1 MMNVMKMNRGSSA
14 VVFLSAVALISAGI
28 FVNNGSAAAKQAAS
42 ANFNLY
48 QEVMSHKA
56 GINWQ
61 NAPGD
66 NYPYDACN
74 YLAACSADRSAPK
87 VFVLPVTAINGRRT
101 ARAVY
106 LVKTKDPKEPEA
118 VVFEHQSTSQ
128 TYFFRLAPDGS
139 ISRTA
144 YLESG
149 KPWLLIAN
157 QLGQPIF
164 NRDSADWHAALAKI
178 GAKTGQ

>member
-1 MMNVMKMNRGSSA
+1 MMKIVKMNRGSFA
-14 VVFLSAVALISAGI
+14 LAFLSAVALILAGI
-28 FVNNGSAAAKQAAS
+28 LLNDGTAAAKQASA

-61 NAPGD
+61 NAPD
-66 NYPYDACN
+66 ANYPYDACN

-106 LVKTKDPKEPEA
+106 LVKIKDPKEPEA
-118 VVFEHQSTSQ
+118 VVFEHQSASE

-144 YLESG
+144 YLASG

-164 NRDSADWHAALAKI
+164 NKDAADWHAALAKV
-178 GAKTGQ
+178 GAKAGQ

>member
-1 MMNVMKMNRGSSA
+1 MVKTLLKGRSTLVLFSA
-14 VVFLSAVALISAGI
+14 LAF
-28 FVNNGSAAAKQAAS
+28 FVAAAFLKSATVAANQATS
-42 ANFNLY
+42 ANINLY
-48 QEVMSHKA
+48 QEVMARKA

-61 NAPGD
+61 NSPGD
-66 NYPYDACN
+66 NYPDEACN
-74 YLAACSADRSAPK
+74 YLRACSADRSAPK
-87 VFVLPVTAINGRRT
+87 VFVLPVATINGRRT

-139 ISRTA
+139 ISYTA

-157 QLGQPIF
+157 QLGQSIF
-164 NRDSADWHAALAKI
+164 NKDVPDWQAALAKV
-178 GAKTGQ
+178 GTKAGQ